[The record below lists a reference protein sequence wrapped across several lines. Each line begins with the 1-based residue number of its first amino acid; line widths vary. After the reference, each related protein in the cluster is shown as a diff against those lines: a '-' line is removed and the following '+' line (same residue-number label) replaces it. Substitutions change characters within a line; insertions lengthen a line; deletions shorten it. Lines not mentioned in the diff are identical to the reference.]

1 MPRRP
6 LLSRF
11 RSQNPKRYYLRSKH
25 LFAEVPVPRRPLLS
39 RFRSQNPKRYYLRS
53 KHLFAEVPVPRRPLL
68 SRFRSQN
75 PKRYYLRSKHLF
87 AEVPVPRRPLLSRF
101 RSQNPKRYYLR
112 SKHLFAESAK
122 LLSRF
127 RSQNPKRYY
136 LRSKCSPRSPCLDL
150 SCFAHLSETVHYQ
163 QAPVRRGPRTSP
175 FNLKTTYASTCS
187 EVPVPR
193 RPLLTVSLAE
203 LLLTHVRRGPRASAT
218 CHVSETPSSQMVF
231 A

>member
-101 RSQNPKRYYLR
+101 RHRIRSGTTFLSTCSGPRAWRSVSQFRSQPKRYYLR
-112 SKHLFAESAK
+112 SKHLFAEVPVPRRP

-127 RSQNPKRYY
+127 RSQNPKRT
-136 LRSKCSPRSPCLDL
+136 L
-150 SCFAHLSETVHYQ
+150 SYQMAFA
-163 QAPVRRGPRTSP
+163 
-175 FNLKTTYASTCS
+175 
-187 EVPVPR
+187 
-193 RPLLTVSLAE
+193 
-203 LLLTHVRRGPRASAT
+203 
-218 CHVSETPSSQMVF
+218 
-231 A
+231 